1 MKSSLFVPDKI
12 NVGYQERGGTYTGK
26 LAYVIYFD
34 QKGKLR
40 KEVSWNSWRDQKI
53 DNLITENIPTSG
65 FVLNKK
71 AGDYKYDWNHRQA
84 YARVYDPRGF
94 EFEITIDNLLY
105 ILECCDM
112 FKGKGIDGELVYAW
126 EGKDLVLLPVNSP
139 DYKEIMEYN
148 KIIKENK
155 TIKGKDLKLGY
166 KYLDKDGKGWIYL
179 GRFHKYDSYSGE
191 KKKNKFYF
199 FAKEY
204 MTWDNGKEVLK
215 WTIDTVGS
223 LGQKFISE
231 SPDGCVENY
240 AELVELLERDREYS
254 PIDFSKDE
262 FVPLT
267 FEEFLQDLN
276 DKARGYE
283 KLSAWFY
290 SPILKKPI
298 DSDSDYHR
306 YYGRDDRVKV
316 VPSKVKKPKPGR
328 YSWSN
333 DYDWV
338 QEYVGEGEDKQPIFA
353 VTNGEHKEYQG
364 YYKTYKEYFKGT
376 LEEVFEYLQPA
387 TRHVYLE
394 NGKLYR
400 KDR

>member
-53 DNLITENIPTSG
+53 DNLITDNVPTSG

-166 KYLDKDGKGWIYL
+166 KYLDKDGKEWVYL

-199 FAKEY
+199 FAKNY
-204 MTWDNGKEVLK
+204 KYAWKEEIE
-215 WTIDTVGS
+215 WSIDTVSS
-223 LGQKFISE
+223 LGQKFITE
-231 SPDGCVENY
+231 SPDGCVDNY
-240 AELVELLERDREYS
+240 AELVEMLECDREYS
-254 PIDFSKDE
+254 PIDLSKDE
-262 FVPLT
+262 YVPLT
-267 FEEFLQDLN
+267 FEEFLQDLK
-276 DKARGYE
+276 DKE
-283 KLSAWFY
+283 KSYDPLTGWFY
-290 SPILKKPI
+290 SPILQRHLKSN
-298 DSDSDYHR
+298 DSYYSYYHR
-306 YYGRDDRVKV
+306 NDSVKV
-316 VPSKVKKPKPGR
+316 EPNKVKQLKEGASR
-328 YSWSN
+328 WSN
-333 DYDWV
+333 DYEWV
-338 QEYVGEGEDKQPIFA
+338 QEYEDEEKTRPLFA
-353 VTNGEHKEYQG
+353 VTNGENKHS
-364 YYKTYKEYFKGT
+364 YYSNYKEYFKGT
-376 LEEVFEYLQPA
+376 LSEVFEYLKPA